1 MPDLDDEIAVTRWA
15 FALPAAERGRLLL
28 AVANV
33 LAAEDLRARPRARAL
48 LDPLLPALAEGAP
61 PETREELARRLLDTA
76 WAPDAL
82 LESLAFD
89 PDARFAPVVAQ
100 ATGLSDTLALRL
112 AAEGGPEARLVL
124 ARRAALDGPVL
135 EVLVEAARREP
146 ALRAPL
152 ARHPGLSAEQAVRLQ
167 AVAGPELGTGL
178 AARFELP
185 PAAAAR
191 SDGETE
197 ARLLEK
203 LDRAGRLTPSYALAA
218 LRRGRLDLFQG
229 AVARLGGVE
238 PGAVQQ
244 AVANDRATG
253 LALACAA
260 SGIDRAVFPVVL
272 QEVAG
277 LTGRTGFSRPGGAE
291 VAAAFRR
298 PPAEAA
304 RVLRTRARRSAARW
318 KAGPAA

>member
-15 FALPAAERGRLLL
+15 FALSPAERGRLLL

-48 LDPLLPALAEGAP
+48 LDPLLPALAEEAP
-61 PETREELARRLLDTA
+61 AEMSGELARRLLDAA

-82 LESLAFD
+82 MLDLAFA
-89 PDARFAPVVAQ
+89 PDADLAPVVAR
-100 ATGLSDTLALRL
+100 ADGLSDPVVLRL

-124 ARRAALDGPVL
+124 AKRATLPGPALDAL
-135 EVLVEAARREP
+135 MEAARREP

-152 ARHPGLSAEQAVRLQ
+152 VRHAQLSPEQAEQLQ
-167 AVAGPELGTGL
+167 AFVGPELRGEL
-178 AARFELP
+178 ASRFELAP
-185 PAAAAR
+185 GSAAAP
-191 SDGETE
+191 DGETE

-218 LRRGRLDLFQG
+218 LRRGRLGLFQQ

-277 LTGRTGFSRPGGAE
+277 LTGRSGFSRPGGAE

-318 KAGPAA
+318 KAGPTA